1 MIARVHDDLGLWPRK
16 LIGDTGYGSADML
29 AWLVNERDIEP
40 HIPVFDHSSRSDG
53 IFERAAFVFDHDR
66 DQYDC
71 PGGKPLRRA
80 RRSDAVKRDSPS
92 ADEIGRALG
101 RERVCQYV

>member
-40 HIPVFDHSSRSDG
+40 HIPLFDHSSRSDG

-71 PGGKPLRRA
+71 PG
-80 RRSDAVKRDSPS
+80 RSEEHTSELQSLMLNSSAVFSLKKKH
-92 ADEIGRALG
+92 I
-101 RERVCQYV
+101 